1 MDEKKIIKHP
11 NSTDVSEMDK
21 DIIHFE
27 RNGRLSS
34 IYDYYLLIAKLASEE
49 KDLMMLQDNV
59 DGESFYRL
67 IEQQALIGAETIKTI
82 MIEEDMIIYSEDPDY
97 HD

>member
-82 MIEEDMIIYSEDPDY
+82 MIEEDMIIYSEDPDC

>member
-11 NSTDVSEMDK
+11 NSTDVPEMDK
-21 DIIHFE
+21 DTIHFE
-27 RNGRLSS
+27 RNGRLNS

-82 MIEEDMIIYSEDPDY
+82 MIEEDMTIYSEDPDY